1 MTSNI
6 FNQINQALSHRLHE
20 ALKILLPD
28 GKVIGKY
35 YTCAS
40 IKGGHGQSCKTDLS
54 SGRGCDYASGEK
66 WGDIIAL
73 VALQHRSSQY
83 EAALF
88 LADMFNIDLNNQ
100 YSGSHSEFTGESG
113 WSRKN

>member
-1 MTSNI
+1 MTCNI

-20 ALKILLPD
+20 ALKMLLPD

-40 IKGGHGQSCKTDLS
+40 IKGGHGQSCKTNIS
-54 SGRGCDYASGEK
+54 TGKGCDYATGES

-73 VALQHRSSQY
+73 VAQQNKSSQY
-83 EAALF
+83 EAALY
-88 LADMFNIDLNNQ
+88 LADMFNIELGNQ
-100 YSGSHSEFTGESG
+100 YSGSQCDFTGESG

>member
-1 MTSNI
+1 MTYSI

-20 ALKILLPD
+20 ALKILLPN

-40 IKGGHGQSCKTDLS
+40 IKGEHGQSCKTDIS
-54 SGRGCDYASGEK
+54 SGKGCDYATGES

-73 VALQHRSSQY
+73 VALQHNSSQY
-83 EAALF
+83 QAALY
-88 LADMFNIDLNNQ
+88 LADLFNIDLNNQ
-100 YSGSHSEFTGESG
+100 YSGSHGEFTGENE
-113 WSRKN
+113 WTRKN